1 MAQPYSRPEHPER
14 LSRPVH
20 PLNRGP
26 HLSSPVFQTRLA
38 HPHVRLI
45 RSAAQVFPV
54 YAALTL
60 ALWLILLL
68 LGDPALADPAVRRAA
83 FFAMRELFD
92 ALRTRFPQMDTL
104 SMGMSDDA
112 ELAVAE
118 GSTMVRI
125 GTALFGPRPAKTP
138 GPVS

>member
-1 MAQPYSRPEHPER
+1 
-14 LSRPVH
+14 
-20 PLNRGP
+20 
-26 HLSSPVFQTRLA
+26 
-38 HPHVRLI
+38 
-45 RSAAQVFPV
+45 
-54 YAALTL
+54 
-60 ALWLILLL
+60 
-68 LGDPALADPAVRRAA
+68 
-83 FFAMRELFD
+83 MRELFD